1 MQKQQAILGA
11 IAGDV
16 IGSTYEFSNVKS
28 TDFELFTRET
38 YFTDDSVMTIAA
50 MDVLLNKLN
59 YTETYQKYGRI
70 YSKRGYGGNFED
82 WLYEDNPQPYNSWG
96 NGSAM
101 RASPIGW
108 YCKSI
113 QAVMEEAK
121 KSAEV
126 SHNHPEGIK
135 GAQAVAAAVFLAR
148 TGKTKGEI
156 KEFITK
162 TFDYNLD
169 RTLDEIRPDYKFE
182 VSCQKSVPEAIIAFL
197 ESSDYKSAVRLAV
210 SIGGDSDTIACIS
223 GAIAEAFYGEIPG
236 EIFDTVSMIVGPD
249 LMRGVI
255 RPFSRKYGISEKG

>member
-1 MQKQQAILGA
+1 MQKQQIILGA

-28 TDFELFTRET
+28 TNFELFTKET
-38 YFTDDSVMTIAA
+38 YFTDDSVMTIAT
-50 MDVLLNKLN
+50 MEVLLNKAD
-59 YTETYQKYGRI
+59 YIETYQKYGRI
-70 YSKRGYGGNFED
+70 YSKRGYGGNFKD
-82 WLYEDNPQPYNSWG
+82 WIYEDNPQPYNSWG

-108 YCKSI
+108 YCSNL
-113 QAVMEEAK
+113 QAVMDEAK

-148 TGKTKGEI
+148 TGKTKQEI

-169 RTLDEIRPDYKFE
+169 KTLDEIRPDY
-182 VSCQKSVPEAIIAFL
+182 
-197 ESSDYKSAVRLAV
+197 
-210 SIGGDSDTIACIS
+210 
-223 GAIAEAFYGEIPG
+223 
-236 EIFDTVSMIVGPD
+236 
-249 LMRGVI
+249 
-255 RPFSRKYGISEKG
+255 RPFSRKYGELEKVRI